1 MLNAKA
7 RKTDPQTSHEAAT
20 SVSESNRVYQVIK
33 ALLSVPMTDEELAE
47 AYAIATAQNIAPQ
60 QSPSGLRT
68 RRNELYRAR
77 QVEPIGYGKS
87 NSNRRAIIWQT
98 TKEDNQ

>member
-7 RKTDPQTSHEAAT
+7 RNTDPTTSHEAAKT
-20 SVSESNRVYQVIK
+20 VNENNRVYEVIK
-33 ALLSVPMTDEELAE
+33 ALLHVAQTDEQLSESYALAVL
-47 AYAIATAQNIAPQ
+47 YANAPK

-68 RRNELYRAR
+68 RRNELFRAGK
-77 QVEPIGYGKS
+77 VEPIGYGKS

-98 TKEDNQ
+98 VKEN

>member
-1 MLNAKA
+1 MLNTKA
-7 RKTDPQTSHEAAT
+7 RNTDPTTSHEAAKT
-20 SVSESNRVYQVIK
+20 VNENNRVYAVIK
-33 ALLSVPMTDEELAE
+33 TLLIEPATDEMLARAYNLLAAFGE
-47 AYAIATAQNIAPQ
+47 APK

-68 RRNELYRAR
+68 RRNELYRAG

-98 TKEDNQ
+98 VKEDN